1 MDDLNA
7 ANEHDESTVQEEE
20 QLANESRPV
29 GEDCAVPVSETPAAG
44 VDPAVVLLQAE
55 VEELRSKWLR
65 VQADFDNFRK
75 RTRQERE
82 ELAAFANA
90 KLIGEL
96 LPVLDHFAMAVAAAD
111 AGGGTESQSLLKGV
125 DMVYKQ
131 FVSVMENA
139 GLRVM
144 EPVGQPFDPNRHE
157 AVAQEPVEGVAP
169 GHVAQV
175 LRTGYILGERVLR
188 PAMVKISQ

>member
-7 ANEHDESTVQEEE
+7 ANEHDESTVTEEE
-20 QLANESRPV
+20 QLANDSRPIAA
-29 GEDCAVPVSETPAAG
+29 EDVAPENEPSAPG
-44 VDPAVVLLQAE
+44 MDPAVVVLQAE

-65 VQADFDNFRK
+65 AQADFDNFRK

-82 ELAAFANA
+82 ELATFANA
-90 KLIGEL
+90 KLIGDL

-111 AGGGTESQSLLKGV
+111 AGGGTESLVKGV

-131 FVSVMENA
+131 FLTVMENA

-175 LRTGYILGERVLR
+175 LRSGYILGERVLR

>member
-1 MDDLNA
+1 MNA

-29 GEDCAVPVSETPAAG
+29 GGDGAVPVSETPAAG